1 MQTAPEDRQ
10 FYQTN
15 LKTGKLYRLTE
26 FRTLNGSGSPLTR
39 RIALWN
45 DEVLSGDPYFDL
57 PANTVVMYLGSRFP
71 KYNGD
76 QLDRFRI
83 AVHRVIYG
91 ETVGWLDGRWVLEEE
106 VCETLKTLDMTPE
119 TK

>member
-1 MQTAPEDRQ
+1 MQTAPENRQ

-39 RIALWN
+39 RIALWG
-45 DEVLSGDPYFDL
+45 DEALVDYLFNL
-57 PANTVVMYLGSRFP
+57 PANTVVMYIGSRFP

-76 QLDRFRI
+76 QFDRYRI
-83 AVHRVIYG
+83 ALHRVIYG
-91 ETVGWLDGRWVLEEE
+91 ETMGWLDGRWVLEEE
-106 VCETLKTLDMTPE
+106 VCETLKTLDTTPE